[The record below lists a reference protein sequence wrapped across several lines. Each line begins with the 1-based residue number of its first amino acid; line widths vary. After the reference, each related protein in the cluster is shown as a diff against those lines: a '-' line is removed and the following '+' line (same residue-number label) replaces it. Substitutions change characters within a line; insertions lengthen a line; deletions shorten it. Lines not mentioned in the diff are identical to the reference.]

1 MSELLNLVGLS
12 TGVVL
17 YAMLLVMVIR
27 AGPRPGERPRYDP
40 LLLATAV
47 LGLVWNLCA
56 LPAYELPKVGIK
68 GPFPFLIAVGFSAL
82 GFLPAVV
89 VQSVLRGERDAVR
102 GGLKRIIAFTAYTV
116 STVAALLHVHAV
128 WVGDPLPS
136 PIGMRLL
143 TYAFIALVVPLAAV
157 TRGQPGSRR
166 ALWAAALS
174 IFAVSALHLSQLHQ
188 GDAAWPVELLGHHA
202 ALPLAV
208 AILYQD
214 FPFALADLFLKRA
227 LNVIA
232 LVAAAMLGVAAVG
245 AIHSP
250 DLPLRDPRDV
260 GLLVT
265 FWVATALLYPKL
277 RDLIAWFV
285 DSVLLDRP
293 DYALLRARIG
303 RRAQQ
308 QQDIPVLLDDA
319 CAELA
324 PALTARVVRWR
335 ELADTPAFAST
346 HDVPTRGAAVVDVP
360 VAEPP
365 RYTIE
370 VSELLGGRRLLSDD
384 RAALDAIASL
394 IGRRIDAIRL
404 SQERYERER
413 REQEIAKLAT
423 EAELRALRAQINP
436 HFLFNALTT
445 IGYLI
450 QSAPTRALETLMRL
464 TALLR
469 SVLRSE
475 GEFTTLGRE
484 LDLIEAYLDIE
495 HARFEQR
502 LRVRIDVPQALR
514 TIRLP
519 PLLLQPIV
527 ENAVKHGI
535 APLRHGGDVT
545 VTARIH
551 GSAPRTLILTVN
563 DTGAGATPRELE
575 RGREDGV
582 GLSNIERRLAR
593 QYGTAATLAITTEAG
608 SGTTVEIRMPADLTF
623 AAVTI
628 PTRSA
633 S

>member
-1 MSELLNLVGLS
+1 
-12 TGVVL
+12 
-17 YAMLLVMVIR
+17 
-27 AGPRPGERPRYDP
+27 
-40 LLLATAV
+40 
-47 LGLVWNLCA
+47 
-56 LPAYELPKVGIK
+56 
-68 GPFPFLIAVGFSAL
+68 
-82 GFLPAVV
+82 
-89 VQSVLRGERDAVR
+89 
-102 GGLKRIIAFTAYTV
+102 
-116 STVAALLHVHAV
+116 
-128 WVGDPLPS
+128 
-136 PIGMRLL
+136 
-143 TYAFIALVVPLAAV
+143 
-157 TRGQPGSRR
+157 
-166 ALWAAALS
+166 
-174 IFAVSALHLSQLHQ
+174 
-188 GDAAWPVELLGHHA
+188 
-202 ALPLAV
+202 V

-250 DLPLRDPRDV
+250 ELPLRDPRDV

-308 QQDIPVLLDDA
+308 QQDIAGLLDDA

-324 PALTARVVRWR
+324 PALSARVVRWR
-335 ELADTPAFAST
+335 ELADTSAAAI
-346 HDVPTRGAAVVDVP
+346 HEVPTRGAAVVDVP
-360 VAEPP
+360 VGEPP
-365 RYTIE
+365 HYAIE
-370 VSELLGGRRLLSDD
+370 VMELVGGRRLLSDD

-394 IGRRIDAIRL
+394 IGRRVDAIRL
-404 SQERYERER
+404 THERYERER

-445 IGYLI
+445 IGFLI
-450 QSAPTRALETLMRL
+450 QTAPARALETLMRL

-545 VTARIH
+545 VIARIDA
-551 GSAPRTLILTVN
+551 SNPQTLVLTVK
-563 DTGAGATPRELE
+563 DTGAGTTTRELE
-575 RGREDGV
+575 RGRGDGV

-593 QYGTAATLAITTEAG
+593 QYGTAATLAITTVPG
-608 SGTTVEIRMPADLTF
+608 SGTTVEIRMPADITV
-623 AAVTI
+623 AEVTI